1 MVILFLYLHQHMN
14 LITIRYNNKGERPR
28 IPNNKRMLI
37 KALITIIISMI
48 IVFLA
53 LVIVLFEAMAWAERH

>member
-1 MVILFLYLHQHMN
+1 
-14 LITIRYNNKGERPR
+14 
-28 IPNNKRMLI
+28 MLI
-37 KALITIIISMI
+37 KALITIIISII